1 MAPRAGGE
9 EEVRHAG
16 SYGLAVQLADE
27 WETEVRHYKRS
38 HQKAVTGFLESMLNN
53 AAQRAGAP
61 VTGMWNCRDVARKAC
76 EILKERLGE

>member
-1 MAPRAGGE
+1 MAHQEGDGKKVKPL
-9 EEVRHAG
+9 G

-27 WETEVRHYKRS
+27 WESEVRHYKKT
-38 HQKAVTGFLESMLNN
+38 HKKAVTALLESMIDQ

-61 VTGMWNCRDVARKAC
+61 INGMWNHRDIAKKAC